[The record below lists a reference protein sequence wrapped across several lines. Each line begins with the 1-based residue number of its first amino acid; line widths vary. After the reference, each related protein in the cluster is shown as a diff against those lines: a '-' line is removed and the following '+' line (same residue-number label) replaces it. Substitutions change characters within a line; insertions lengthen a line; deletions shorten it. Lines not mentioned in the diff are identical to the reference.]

1 MARRLLRGDRRTP
14 QEMQVMRLAGQTL
27 MSTAEI
33 IKCMERGFAGCPMRK
48 AFWTSSMMTGYT
60 TSDNIAYLVKS
71 SASSKPV
78 ILAIANL
85 YLRQQIILKGCNMME
100 QWNRCPYV
108 LKKKNMPDS
117 LAGLS
122 SVLVSL
128 VVYMVSADSVLSPWA
143 ALYSSAACSAAS
155 PCGILSVGRHMRPCQ
170 EPVPLSPCRRS
181 GRYRRICVTDL
192 SGKEHT
198 LLLSGQ
204 AAVQTGAQYRFYFQR
219 EHRPVLGNDYLDTV
233 LSTNAFLGY
242 EKLSEDNAE
251 KE

>member
-1 MARRLLRGDRRTP
+1 
-14 QEMQVMRLAGQTL
+14 
-27 MSTAEI
+27 
-33 IKCMERGFAGCPMRK
+33 
-48 AFWTSSMMTGYT
+48 
-60 TSDNIAYLVKS
+60 
-71 SASSKPV
+71 
-78 ILAIANL
+78 
-85 YLRQQIILKGCNMME
+85 ME

-108 LKKKNMPDS
+108 LKKRMCLTL

-122 SVLVSL
+122 SVLVSF
-128 VVYMVSADSVLSPWA
+128 VVYMVSADSVLLAMGGVIFICCLFRCVSLWHIIRGETYA
-143 ALYSSAACSAAS
+143 AVSGTCT
-155 PCGILSVGRHMRPCQ
+155 SVT
-170 EPVPLSPCRRS
+170 LSPLR
-181 GRYRRICVTDL
+181 RYRRICVIDL